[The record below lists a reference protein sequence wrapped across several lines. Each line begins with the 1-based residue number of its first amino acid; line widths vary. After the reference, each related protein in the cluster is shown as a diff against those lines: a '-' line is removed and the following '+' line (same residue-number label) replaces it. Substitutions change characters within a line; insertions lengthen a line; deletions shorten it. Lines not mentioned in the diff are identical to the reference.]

1 MKIGTMALIAAA
13 GLAGVANAA
22 PSITALSTFGTNG
35 WLAPGTSTFLG
46 TGNLERGMAYNRATG
61 NLILVSRNGGVNARI
76 IDGQTGVDE
85 GGLAGAGTLSGGT
98 FAGSKVGVTDDG
110 QIYVANLTT
119 NASTSAI
126 KIYRWGSETDA
137 GPTTWFNSTTSHVA
151 RYGDNIDVTGSG
163 SNVRV
168 VMGAQGANA
177 TTGYGYTVFSGGAGG
192 GSAQVVDTYD
202 VLPNSVGSTAPRSK
216 FRLGITFGKTSNDVW
231 GKVSSDGLYRSTYG
245 AGNVATMLSGPTGQA
260 LTSAGES
267 NMDFV
272 TIGGRDYLAVLDSF
286 SGGGTLGARVYIYDV
301 TDPTTPVSLFAFGAW
316 TSGNAALAANGNA
329 SGSVAWGAIDNI
341 NQTAT
346 LYAMNSNQGIQA
358 FTFTVPAPGTAALM
372 GLAGLVATRRRR

>member
-22 PSITALSTFGTNG
+22 PSITALTTFGTNG
-35 WLAPGTSTFLG
+35 WLAPGANPHLLTDNNQRGLAYNRV
-46 TGNLERGMAYNRATG
+46 TGNLV
-61 NLILVSRNGGVNARI
+61 LHSRTGGVNLRI
-76 IDGQTGVDE
+76 LDGQTGADE
-85 GGLAGAGTLSGGT
+85 GSLQGTAAVTGGT
-98 FAGSKVGVTDDG
+98 FASNKVGITSDG
-110 QIYVANLTT
+110 QIYVSNLVTD
-119 NASTSAI
+119 ARAAAV

-137 GPTTWFNSTTSHVA
+137 GPTTWHNSTLTLPTGGTA
-151 RYGDNIDVTGSG
+151 PRLGDSFDVTGSG
-163 SNVRV
+163 SNVKA
-168 VMGAQGANA
+168 VMGHNG
-177 TTGYGYTVFSGGAGG
+177 TIGYTVFSGGAGG
-192 GSAQVVDTYD
+192 ATAQSITSFSPA
-202 VLPNSVGSTAPRSK
+202 LGASK
-216 FRLGITFGKTSNDVW
+216 FRLGITFGKTDSDVW
-231 GKVSSDGLYRSTYG
+231 GKVTSDGLYRSTYG
-245 AGNVATMLSGPTGQA
+245 AGSVGTSLNGATGQA

-272 TIGGRDYLAVLDSF
+272 TIGGRDYLAVLDAA

-316 TSGNAALAANGNA
+316 NSGAALLAGNGNA

-358 FTFTVPAPGTAALM
+358 FTFTVPAPGTVALM